1 MDAEVGHAVV
11 VLCTEVELGADAHT
25 GRARGCVKQ
34 HGKLVCD
41 ERVGTAGSGSHV
53 QHTLP
58 HLVVVVGSDP
68 VAVLEQL
75 LELCGWR
82 IQHQGGHTINR
93 SGAGRQSSPAPF
105 ALAAG
110 HHDHRAAVGSARMN
124 RLPRSRA
131 LVFGGR
137 LGLLALAFTL
147 AFPAAAQAHGIV
159 GRADLPIPV
168 WLFSWAAAIVLVVS
182 FVALSALWMTPQL
195 QQQHRRRLF
204 RLPAAAEW
212 FASLVGI
219 ALFALVVYSGFA
231 GAQVEP
237 ANFSV
242 TFIYVIFWVGLPVL
256 SVLFGDVF
264 RAFSPWRTCARAVV
278 ALVGV
283 LRGATARGAARG
295 GAASGG
301 GEAGAREPLLRY
313 SRRLGMWPAVAGL
326 VGFGWMELVYVLPDR
341 DQPSTLAALSVA
353 YFAAM
358 LLGMGLFGVEE
369 WNDRGDGFAAYFQLF
384 SRLSALTR
392 DEEGYVCLRRPLSG
406 LTDLPLRRGT
416 VALICTIIGTTT
428 FDGLSNGGLWRQN
441 ELSLQTPFSDL
452 GFHQIPAI
460 ELTYSAGLVLC
471 ILLIA
476 GIYRLGI
483 VGVASVS
490 DRYSR
495 DELTRTF
502 AHTLVPVAFAY
513 VLAHYFSLLIW
524 QGQAIGYLA
533 SDPLGN
539 GANILGTSAYQINYR
554 IISYAAIW
562 YVQVAALLAG
572 HVGGLIL
579 SHDRALVLYREPED
593 AVRSQYWM
601 LAVMVAFTSFGL
613 WLLSAVGT

>member
-1 MDAEVGHAVV
+1 M
-11 VLCTEVELGADAHT
+11 
-25 GRARGCVKQ
+25 R
-34 HGKLVCD
+34 
-41 ERVGTAGSGSHV
+41 
-53 QHTLP
+53 
-58 HLVVVVGSDP
+58 
-68 VAVLEQL
+68 
-75 LELCGWR
+75 
-82 IQHQGGHTINR
+82 
-93 SGAGRQSSPAPF
+93 
-105 ALAAG
+105 
-110 HHDHRAAVGSARMN
+110 

-131 LVFGGR
+131 LLVGG
-137 LGLLALAFTL
+137 GSGAVAL
-147 AFPAAAQAHGIV
+147 AFPAVAQAHGIV

-204 RLPAAAEW
+204 RLPALAEW
-212 FASLVGI
+212 LASLVGI

-231 GAQVEP
+231 GAQVAL

-242 TFIYVIFWVGLPVL
+242 TFIYVVFWVGLPVL

-264 RAFSPWRTCARAVV
+264 RAFSPWRTCARVV
-278 ALVGV
+278 AVLVRV
-283 LRGATARGAARG
+283 VRRVRARAHGHAALAVRHG
-295 GAASGG
+295 GAPDGE
-301 GEAGAREPLLRY
+301 EAGRLAPPLRY
-313 SRRLGMWPAVAGL
+313 PRWLGMWPAVAGL
-326 VGFGWMELVYVLPDR
+326 VGFGWLELVYVLPDR

-358 LLGMGLFGVEE
+358 ALGMALFGVDE
-369 WNDRGDGFAAYFQLF
+369 WNDRGDGFAAYFHLF

-392 DEEGYVCLRRPLSG
+392 DDEGYVCLRRPLSG

-441 ELSLQTPFSDL
+441 ELSLQSPFSDL

-460 ELTYSAGLVLC
+460 ELTYSVGLVLC

-476 GIYRLGI
+476 AIYRLGI
-483 VGVASVS
+483 IGVASIG
-490 DRYSR
+490 DRYTK
-495 DELTRTF
+495 DELRRTF

-539 GANILGTSAYQINYR
+539 GANLLGTSAYQIDYR